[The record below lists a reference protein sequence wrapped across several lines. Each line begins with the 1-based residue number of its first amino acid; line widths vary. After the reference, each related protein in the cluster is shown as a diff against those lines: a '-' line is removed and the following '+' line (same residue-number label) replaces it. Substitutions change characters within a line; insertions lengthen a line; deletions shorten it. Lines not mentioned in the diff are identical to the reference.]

1 MIKGRG
7 IEEIVMREM
16 RREDR
21 DYKHQ
26 GRGKDSERKEV
37 RETFILNQWR
47 SQKVEAGS
55 QAPTING
62 VETGTTM

>member
-16 RREDR
+16 RREDS

-47 SQKVEAGS
+47 S
-55 QAPTING
+55 
-62 VETGTTM
+62 